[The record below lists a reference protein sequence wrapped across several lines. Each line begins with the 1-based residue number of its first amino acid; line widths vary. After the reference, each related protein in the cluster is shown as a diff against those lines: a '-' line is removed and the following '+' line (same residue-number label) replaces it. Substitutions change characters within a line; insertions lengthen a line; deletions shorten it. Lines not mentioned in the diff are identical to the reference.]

1 MGLPEVGG
9 RRRRT
14 SWRGG
19 GAGKCLTRP
28 TRRRVRCS
36 AGRKWRVDGAW
47 SSFGAGASQKLEIS
61 SRRSFWYGRCRKN
74 RSDSPESSPEIRRKI
89 SPADFNMSVLAANMH
104 RNSKWEVIKVAFL
117 HPLLIVNW
125 LKMFPFETPK
135 IVEVHMQ
142 VNLLASSNC
151 AKESYHGESVHPS
164 YSLGG

>member
-1 MGLPEVGG
+1 MVNIVVLFVAHVCMF
-9 RRRRT
+9 
-14 SWRGG
+14 SL
-19 GAGKCLTRP
+19 KKH
-28 TRRRVRCS
+28 S
-36 AGRKWRVDGAW
+36 IAW
-47 SSFGAGASQKLEIS
+47 QVLDLYI
-61 SRRSFWYGRCRKN
+61 YVLIN
-74 RSDSPESSPEIRRKI
+74 Q
-89 SPADFNMSVLAANMH
+89 DFNMSVLAANMH

-125 LKMFPFETPK
+125 LKMFHFETPK